1 MARQRSTGIAASLSS
16 MFEWKVASHDANQAY
31 IILYSRQEYEQGRFH
46 NTSPELNIEI
56 GNYLTLLKPLYGLTD
71 SGDIWYDTLFEF
83 LENDM
88 GMRQCVSDRA
98 LLYLRKAK
106 GYIIGLFRCFVDDIF
121 ISGTETFH
129 TVSKTLSQR
138 FLSRD
143 RESNSF
149 TLAGVS
155 VLQINPKSYISLSQT
170 RYGHD
175 IPLSNTETSFKHFRG
190 TRAKLQWLTH
200 TGPGIYGAV
209 VRLAQ
214 VTEAMYTAQSIS
226 VISKINKSLNR
237 IHKINISLN
246 YPALIHGK
254 LRIVVYSDSSYKN
267 THYLSTQIGH

>member
-175 IPLSNTETSFKHFRG
+175 IPLSNTETSFKTTMANPHR
-190 TRAKLQWLTH
+190 TRH
-200 TGPGIYGAV
+200 I
-209 VRLAQ
+209 RCCS
-214 VTEAMYTAQSIS
+214 TASPS
-226 VISKINKSLNR
+226 YRS
-237 IHKINISLN
+237 H
-246 YPALIHGK
+246 
-254 LRIVVYSDSSYKN
+254 VYCTK
-267 THYLSTQIGH
+267 H